1 MWHHLLNL
9 RVTNKYRGSP
19 KNNASNFPE
28 IYESPLHKKAKGHCF
43 LIRFNLYHIIKS
55 TQENTCKKIN
65 KANKFLLIKL
75 KTPRF

>member
-55 TQENTCKKIN
+55 T
-65 KANKFLLIKL
+65 
-75 KTPRF
+75 